1 MTTSRLRSR
10 LAGLEKAY
18 PRPCPA
24 CAGRPDATGIVYR
37 WEGALQNRDGQPLEE
52 SDLLPCPACGKG
64 GAEKIL
70 VGVNPDWL
78 GEPGIRVV
86 SGVDPRAVS

>member
-1 MTTSRLRSR
+1 MSRSPLTRRVFR
-10 LAGLEKAY
+10 LEQRV
-18 PRPCPA
+18 PRQCPA
-24 CAGRPDATGIVYR
+24 CAGRPDTTGIVYR
-37 WEGALQNRDGQPLEE
+37 WKGVLQNRDGQPLEE

-78 GEPGIRVV
+78 GSGIRVV
-86 SGVDPRAVS
+86 TDIDPRAVS